1 VPGIS
6 RGGPQAHELAEND
19 RSRCKR
25 AKKTSMDD
33 DRMPQI
39 EAENASVLHFF
50 LTPLRMITTDAVS
63 QTEGLAE
70 LQRFAS

>member
-1 VPGIS
+1 MS
-6 RGGPQAHELAEND
+6 
-19 RSRCKR
+19 
-25 AKKTSMDD
+25 
-33 DRMPQI
+33 QI
-39 EAENASVLHFF
+39 EAENASVLHII